1 MYIIYTLIAIYIL
14 SIVFIRVRNKD
25 KFSLTRQLTDFST
38 FMVIFNLPAY
48 LLSKVPIQPFSDI
61 KHYPELQKLEDNWE
75 VIRDEAMALYDS
87 GHIGVGEDL
96 PASGFYKNGRWK
108 SFYLKSFSNKIPSAY
123 ELAPK
128 TMALIDQVPSMHMAL
143 FAVLMPGKDLK
154 KHHDPFAF
162 TLRYSLGLSTP
173 NSSDCCL
180 IVDGLDK
187 PWEDGKSYIF
197 DETYMHS
204 IYNNTDKIRIILMT
218 DVDRP
223 LYSRIVQKIYYY
235 FGAFFNRLFAVD
247 NVDSKYS
254 GIGNKLGKGILA
266 YSAMLKKFKHKNKP
280 LYVLTKLTVIFSI
293 LGFIAYQLI

>member
-1 MYIIYTLIAIYIL
+1 MYIIYTLVAIYIL
-14 SIVFIRVRNKD
+14 SIVFVRVRNKD
-25 KFSLTRQLTDFST
+25 KFSLTRQLSDFST

-48 LLSKVPIQPFSDI
+48 LLSKVPIQPFTDI
-61 KHYPELQKLEDNWE
+61 KHYPELQKIEDNWE
-75 VIRDEAMALYDS
+75 VIRDEAMALYD
-87 GHIGVGEDL
+87 GGYVGVGEDL

-108 SFYLKSFSNKIPSAY
+108 SFYLKSFSNQIPSAY

-162 TLRYSLGLSTP
+162 TLRYSMGLSTP

-180 IVDGLDK
+180 VVDGQDM

-204 IYNNTDKIRIILMT
+204 VYNNTDQIRIILMT

-223 LYSRIVQKIYYY
+223 LYAKIVQKIYYH

-280 LYVLTKLTVIFSI
+280 LYVLTKLIVTFSI

>member
-1 MYIIYTLIAIYIL
+1 MYIILTVLAIYLL
-14 SIVFIRVRNKD
+14 SIVFIRIRNKD
-25 KFSLTRQLTDFST
+25 KFSLTRQFSDFST

-48 LLSKVPIQPFSDI
+48 LLSKVPIQPFTDI
-61 KHYPELQKLEDNWE
+61 KHFSDLQILEDNWE
-75 VIRDEAMALYDS
+75 VIRDEAMALYNS
-87 GHIGVGEDL
+87 GHIDVGEDL

-108 SFYLKSFSNKIPSAY
+108 SFYLKSYNNEIPSAY

-128 TMALIDQVPSMHMAL
+128 TMALIDQVPSMRMAL
-143 FAVLMPGKDLK
+143 FAALMPGKDLK

-173 NSSDCCL
+173 NSEDCCL
-180 IVDGLDK
+180 VVDGNDL
-187 PWEDGKSYIF
+187 PWHDGKSYIF

-204 IYNNTDKIRIILMT
+204 TYNNSDKMRIILMT

-223 LYSRIVQKIYYY
+223 LHSKIVEKIYYY
-235 FGAFFNRLFAVD
+235 FAAFFNRLFAVD

-266 YSAMLKKFKHKNKP
+266 YSAMLKKFKQKNKP
-280 LYVLTKLTVIFSI
+280 LYVLCKITVTFSV

>member
-1 MYIIYTLIAIYIL
+1 VYIIYTLVAIYIL
-14 SIVFIRVRNKD
+14 SIVFVRVRNND
-25 KFSLTRQLTDFST
+25 KFSLTRQLSDFST

-48 LLSKVPIQPFSDI
+48 LLSKIPIQPFTDI

-87 GHIGVGEDL
+87 GHIAIGEDL

-108 SFYLKSFSNKIPSAY
+108 SFYLKSFNNKIPSAY
-123 ELAPK
+123 ELAPR
-128 TMALIDQVPSMHMAL
+128 TMALIDQVPSMQMAL

-180 IVDGLDK
+180 VVDGQDM

-204 IYNNTDKIRIILMT
+204 VYNKTDKMRIILMT

-223 LYSRIVQKIYYY
+223 LYSKIVAKIYYH

-280 LYVLTKLTVIFSI
+280 LYVLTKLTVTFSV

>member
-1 MYIIYTLIAIYIL
+1 MYIICTLVAIYIL
-14 SIVFIRVRNKD
+14 SIIFVRVRNKD
-25 KFSLTRQLTDFST
+25 KFSLTRQLSDFST

-48 LLSKVPIQPFSDI
+48 LLSKVPIQPFTDI
-61 KHYPELQKLEDNWE
+61 KHYPELQKIEDNWE
-75 VIRDEAMALYDS
+75 VIRDEAMALYD
-87 GHIGVGEDL
+87 GGYVGVGEDL
-96 PASGFYKNGRWK
+96 PGSGFYKNGRWK

-128 TMALIDQVPSMHMAL
+128 TMALIDQVPSMHMAV

-180 IVDGLDK
+180 VVDGLDM
-187 PWEDGKSYIF
+187 PWEDGKSYVF

-204 IYNNTDKIRIILMT
+204 VYNNTDQIRIILMT
-218 DVDRP
+218 DVNRP
-223 LYSRIVQKIYYY
+223 LYSKIVEKIYYH

-280 LYVLTKLTVIFSI
+280 LYVLTKITVTFSI

>member
-1 MYIIYTLIAIYIL
+1 MYIIYTLLAIYIL
-14 SIVFIRVRNKD
+14 SIIFVRVRNKD
-25 KFSLTRQLTDFST
+25 KFSLTRQLSDFST

-48 LLSKVPIQPFSDI
+48 LLSKVPVQPFTDI
-61 KHYPELQKLEDNWE
+61 KHYPELQKIEDNWE

-87 GHIGVGEDL
+87 GNIRVGEDL

-180 IVDGLDK
+180 VVDGVDM

-204 IYNNTDKIRIILMT
+204 IYNNTEKMRIILMT

-223 LYSRIVQKIYYY
+223 LHLKFVEKIYYY

-266 YSAMLKKFKHKNKP
+266 YSAMLKKFKRKNKP
-280 LYVLTKLTVIFSI
+280 LYVLSKLAVTFAI
-293 LGFIAYQLI
+293 LGLIAYQLI

>member
-1 MYIIYTLIAIYIL
+1 MYIIYTLVAIYIL
-14 SIVFIRVRNKD
+14 SIVFVRVRNKD
-25 KFSLTRQLTDFST
+25 KFSLTRQLSDFST

-61 KHYPELQKLEDNWE
+61 KYYPELQKIEDNWE
-75 VIRDEAMALYDS
+75 VIRDEAMALYD
-87 GHIGVGEDL
+87 GGYVGVGEDL

-180 IVDGLDK
+180 VVDGLDM

-204 IYNNTDKIRIILMT
+204 VYNNTDQIRIILMT

-223 LYSRIVQKIYYY
+223 LYAKIVQKIYYH

-280 LYVLTKLTVIFSI
+280 LYVLTKLTVTFSI

>member
-1 MYIIYTLIAIYIL
+1 MYIIFALVAIYLL
-14 SIVFIRVRNKD
+14 SIAFIRVRNND
-25 KFSLTRQLTDFST
+25 KFSLTRQLSDFST

-48 LLSKVPIQPFSDI
+48 LLSKIPIQPFTD
-61 KHYPELQKLEDNWE
+61 KKYYPELLKLEDNWE
-75 VIRDEAMALYDS
+75 VIRDEAMALYES

-128 TMALIDQVPSMHMAL
+128 TMALIDQVPTMQMAL
-143 FAVLMPGKDLK
+143 FALLMPGKNLT

-180 IVDGLDK
+180 VVDGLHL

-204 IYNNTDKIRIILMT
+204 AYNNTDQIRIILMT

-223 LYSRIVQKIYYY
+223 IYLKIVQKIYYH

-254 GIGNKLGKGILA
+254 GIGNKLGKGMLA
-266 YSAMLKKFKHKNKP
+266 YRAMLSKFKRKNKP
-280 LYVLTKLTVIFSI
+280 LYVLTKITVTFSV